1 MPKSKSLILMRLE
14 ISTPKGATTN
24 SKPEETKSCCE
35 NKPDRFTLK
44 GKAITSD
51 GFYFCIH
58 IEKVLKL

>member
-44 GKAITSD
+44 GKAITCD
-51 GFYFCIH
+51 GFF
-58 IEKVLKL
+58 VRL